1 MSSRT
6 TIEMDSKS
14 SFNRLAPRGSLQR
27 FALAGGF
34 NSGVFF
40 LLWEFLRLF
49 LSDDSTGIRIAW
61 GVAWGSTGFMAH
73 FVHRWFTFD
82 KRKSIKWTIGGAFGA
97 YIFSL
102 AGSTYTIGLFASQ
115 PAETLRWLGVANLL
129 AWGIIIWAIMRLF
142 VFQYRTTE
150 EDQTA

>member
-1 MSSRT
+1 MMIKMENEST
-6 TIEMDSKS
+6 
-14 SFNRLAPRGSLQR
+14 FNGLIPRGSLQR

-49 LSDDSTGIRIAW
+49 LTDDSTGIRIAW
-61 GVAWGSTGFMAH
+61 GVAWGATGFMAH

-82 KRKSIKWTIGGAFGA
+82 KRKSIQWTIGASFGA

-102 AGSTYTIGLFASQ
+102 VGSTYTIGLFAAQ
-115 PAETLRWLGVANLL
+115 PEEILRWLGVANLINR
-129 AWGIIIWAIMRLF
+129 GIVIWAIMRLF
-142 VFQYRTTE
+142 VFQYKTE
-150 EDQTA
+150 ENQTA

>member
-1 MSSRT
+1 MSSLT
-6 TIEMDSKS
+6 TIDMDSES
-14 SFNRLAPRGSLQR
+14 VFSRLAPRGSLQR

-49 LSDDSTGIRIAW
+49 LTDDSTGIRIAW
-61 GVAWGSTGFMAH
+61 GVAWGATGFMAH

-82 KRKSIKWTIGGAFGA
+82 KRKSIQWTIGASFGA

-102 AGSTYTIGLFASQ
+102 VGSTYTIGLFAAQ
-115 PAETLRWLGVANLL
+115 PEEILRWLGVANLIT
-129 AWGIIIWAIMRLF
+129 WGIVIWAIMRLF
-142 VFQYRTTE
+142 VFQYKTE

>member
-27 FALAGGF
+27 FGLAGGF

-129 AWGIIIWAIMRLF
+129 AWGVIIWAIMRLF
-142 VFQYRTTE
+142 VFQYRTE
-150 EDQTA
+150 DDQTA

>member
-27 FALAGGF
+27 FGLAGGF

-142 VFQYRTTE
+142 VFQYRAE

>member
-1 MSSRT
+1 MSSQMM
-6 TIEMDSKS
+6 IEMDTEST
-14 SFNRLAPRGSLQR
+14 FNRLVPRGSLQR
-27 FALAGGF
+27 FGLAGGF

-61 GVAWGSTGFMAH
+61 GVAWGTTGFMAH

-82 KRKSIKWTIGGAFGA
+82 NRKSIQWTIGASFGA

-102 AGSTYTIGLFASQ
+102 VGSTYTIGLFATQ
-115 PAETLRWLGVANLL
+115 PSGTLRWLGVANLL

-142 VFQYRTTE
+142 VFQYKTE

>member
-102 AGSTYTIGLFASQ
+102 AGSTYTIGLFAAQ

-129 AWGIIIWAIMRLF
+129 AWGVIIWAIMRLF
-142 VFQYRTTE
+142 VFQYRTE
-150 EDQTA
+150 DDQTA

>member
-27 FALAGGF
+27 FGLAGGF

-102 AGSTYTIGLFASQ
+102 AGSTYTIGLFAAQ

-129 AWGIIIWAIMRLF
+129 AWGVIIWAIMRLF
-142 VFQYRTTE
+142 VFQYRTE
-150 EDQTA
+150 DDQTA

>member
-27 FALAGGF
+27 FGLAGGF

-142 VFQYRTTE
+142 VFQYRTE
-150 EDQTA
+150 DDQTA

>member
-1 MSSRT
+1 MM
-6 TIEMDSKS
+6 IEMDADSN
-14 SFNRLAPRGSLQR
+14 FNRLVPRGSLQR

-61 GVAWGSTGFMAH
+61 GVAWGTTGLMAH

-82 KRKSIKWTIGGAFGA
+82 NRKSLQWTIGASFGT
-97 YIFSL
+97 YVFSL
-102 AGSTYTIGLFASQ
+102 VGSTYTIGLFANR
-115 PAETLRWLGVANLL
+115 PEETLRWLGLANLL
-129 AWGIIIWAIMRLF
+129 SWGIIIWAMMRLL
-142 VFQYRTTE
+142 VFQYK
-150 EDQTA
+150 TAENQIA

>member
-27 FALAGGF
+27 FGLAGGF

-102 AGSTYTIGLFASQ
+102 AGSTYTIGLFATQ

-142 VFQYRTTE
+142 VFQYRTE
-150 EDQTA
+150 DDQTA

>member
-142 VFQYRTTE
+142 VFQYRTE
-150 EDQTA
+150 DDQTA

>member
-27 FALAGGF
+27 FGLAGGF

-102 AGSTYTIGLFASQ
+102 AGSTYTIGLFATQ

-129 AWGIIIWAIMRLF
+129 AWGVIIWAIMRLF
-142 VFQYRTTE
+142 VFQYRTE
-150 EDQTA
+150 DDQTA

>member
-1 MSSRT
+1 MM
-6 TIEMDSKS
+6 IEMDADSN
-14 SFNRLAPRGSLQR
+14 FNRLVPRGSLQR

-61 GVAWGSTGFMAH
+61 GVAWGTTGLMAH

-82 KRKSIKWTIGGAFGA
+82 NRKSLQWTIGASFGT
-97 YIFSL
+97 YVFLSL
-102 AGSTYTIGLFASQ
+102 IH
-115 PAETLRWLGVANLL
+115 
-129 AWGIIIWAIMRLF
+129 I
-142 VFQYRTTE
+142 
-150 EDQTA
+150 

>member
-129 AWGIIIWAIMRLF
+129 AWGVIIWAIMRLF
-142 VFQYRTTE
+142 VFQYRTE
-150 EDQTA
+150 DDQTA

>member
-1 MSSRT
+1 MSPPT
-6 TIEMDSKS
+6 MIEMDTEST
-14 SFNRLAPRGSLQR
+14 FNRLVPRGSLLR
-27 FALAGGF
+27 FGLAGGF

-61 GVAWGSTGFMAH
+61 GLAWGATGLMAH

-82 KRKSIKWTIGGAFGA
+82 KRKSIQWTIGAAFGT

-102 AGSTYTIGLFASQ
+102 IGSTYTIGLFASQ
-115 PAETLRWLGVANLL
+115 PEETLRWLGVANLL
-129 AWGIIIWAIMRLF
+129 AWGVVIWAIMRRF
-142 VFQYRTTE
+142 VFQYKTE
-150 EDQTA
+150 ENQTA

>member
-1 MSSRT
+1 MSPPT
-6 TIEMDSKS
+6 MIEMDTEST
-14 SFNRLAPRGSLQR
+14 FNRLVPRGSLLR
-27 FALAGGF
+27 FGLAGGF

-61 GVAWGSTGFMAH
+61 GLAWGATGLMAH

-82 KRKSIKWTIGGAFGA
+82 KRKSIQWTIGAAFGT

-102 AGSTYTIGLFASQ
+102 IGSTYTIGLFASQ
-115 PAETLRWLGVANLL
+115 PEETLRWLGVVNLL
-129 AWGIIIWAIMRLF
+129 AWGVVIWAIMRRF
-142 VFQYRTTE
+142 VFQYKTE
-150 EDQTA
+150 ENQTA